1 MTISPNSPSKNHLE
15 NLTWLRAIAAFFV
28 VVSHSIRTSEES
40 YAPTDEAK
48 FFTPLNFFDLGD
60 FGVCLFFALSGCTL
74 YLSNKA
80 AIQNSSDILGFYIKR
95 FMRIWPAFAFSMIL
109 YLVFIE
115 IFRFGYTGDR
125 KLWVA
130 EFLRDYT
137 ILNILEY
144 LSLTFDITGPGGLF
158 NGPYWSLPVE
168 FQYYLLL
175 PFAIL
180 LMTNKVRALVVPM
193 AFGVALYALYKIPLI
208 PVEQIKLFELAY
220 IFFGGVMLAHLY
232 MSLGWR
238 IPAAI
243 GTSLFILT
251 VCLDCLFITG
261 HLAIP
266 YTIPFISNEWNFFG
280 MTALLCVALALMTEQ
295 PDLPFQLRW
304 LLSEYGNVSYSIYLF
319 HMLFIGLAGIAITR
333 LGIYGYL
340 LKVTLV
346 LSYTL
351 VCSFWFARWT
361 YRVIELPSID
371 LGRKWSAQIRSNRP
385 KQLSPDH
392 SPG

>member
-1 MTISPNSPSKNHLE
+1 MSISSDSSHKSHLE

-40 YAPTDEAK
+40 YAPTDEGK

-74 YLSNKA
+74 YLSNKD
-80 AIQNSSDILGFYIKR
+80 AIQTAGDILGFYVKR

-115 IFRFGYTGDR
+115 IFRWGYTGDPN
-125 KLWVA
+125 LWVA

-137 ILNILEY
+137 VLNIFEY

-180 LMTNKVRALVVPM
+180 LMTDKVKALVVPTV
-193 AFGVALYALYKIPLI
+193 FGLGLYALYKFPLV
-208 PVEQIKLFELAY
+208 PVEQVKLFSLAY
-220 IFFGGVMLAHLY
+220 IFFGGVLLAHLH
-232 MSLGWR
+232 MSVGLR
-238 IPAAI
+238 LPAGI
-243 GTSLFILT
+243 GTGLFILT
-251 VCLDCLFITG
+251 VCLDCMFITG
-261 HLAIP
+261 NLPIP

-280 MTALLCVALALMTEQ
+280 VTAMACVALALMTET
-295 PDLPFQLRW
+295 PKLPLRLRW
-304 LLSEYGNVSYSIYLF
+304 LLTEYGNVSYSIYLF

-340 LKVTLV
+340 LKVSLV

-351 VCSFWFARWT
+351 LFSFLFARWT
-361 YRVIELPSID
+361 YRVVEVPSID
-371 LGRKWSAQIRSNRP
+371 LGRKWSAQLRSKRP
-385 KQLSPDH
+385 KLLSADH
-392 SPG
+392 SIG